1 MSATSPLPLGGW
13 TGRHVPRTWLKLPG
27 AASPVHVM
35 RSMTEGYTP
44 PALRAT
50 SPKGEGQE

>member
-1 MSATSPLPLGGW
+1 MSAFSLLPLGGW

-27 AASPVHVM
+27 AVLPVHVM